1 MSEKI
6 SDEEKKEYIDYMLQN
21 DTIEEVLKNWK
32 RNQNSEVL
40 CKMLETMAAKS
51 EECAGLILAVKSD
64 VIPTGADNIVLFT
77 ATERGEINRV
87 IDKEGKSYAMVF
99 TSKEKF
105 KECND
110 ASGFVM
116 FIDEVFELIV
126 DKEALDGLVINI
138 GEEDVVFNKIM
149 MKVVIWL
156 IRQAKDK
163 ENCTEISVNQCCD

>member
-1 MSEKI
+1 MSEI
-6 SDEEKKEYIDYMLQN
+6 SDEEKKEYIDYMLRN

-40 CKMLETMAAKS
+40 CKMLETIAAKS
-51 EECAGLILAVKSD
+51 EECAGLILAVRSD
-64 VIPTGADNIVLFT
+64 VIPTGADNIVFFT
-77 ATERGEINRV
+77 ATERGDINRV
-87 IDKEGKSYAMVF
+87 IDREGKSYAMVF

-105 KECND
+105 KECHD
-110 ASGFVM
+110 TSGFVM

-126 DKEALDGLVINI
+126 DKEALDGIVINF
-138 GEEDVVFNKIM
+138 GQEDIIFNKIM

-163 ENCTEISVNQCCD
+163 VNCTEISENQCCD